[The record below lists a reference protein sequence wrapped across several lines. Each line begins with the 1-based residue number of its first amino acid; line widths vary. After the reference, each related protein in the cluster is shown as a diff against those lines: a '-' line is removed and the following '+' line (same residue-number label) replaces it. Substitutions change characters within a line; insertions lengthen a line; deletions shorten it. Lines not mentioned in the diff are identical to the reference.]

1 MITGLFLIAS
11 EESPPVPLNKLYSST
26 DRFESFSSL
35 SPSPSST
42 VQDDDLPRD
51 SIIDISLSSTCN
63 NSNEETTKA
72 QLKDHRFSLR
82 KSDHELKSH
91 SIGERSQTT
100 TNLSSDFN
108 DDIIYLSHSTS
119 QVQQDSNN
127 CLLVSNSVVDYYAS
141 EQEMKEEHND
151 KNPMTPSNLFKE
163 NPPARHS
170 ADEMLFSSD
179 VTCLRTETRTKKEP
193 IESTDSSIIEI
204 DTMNSLPLSITQ
216 FNPEETHAPSSLFLP
231 QDREEPLSTPAFP
244 TPPSSFFLSGKETPS
259 ASIVKHINE
268 LQSPEEV
275 SPLPTEVDIH
285 DETSKKWKNPSKGYR
300 SNSVQCVSD
309 YDLMDPIPLQQ
320 CNSVASGLSGLEAK
334 NKVVFSKAKSA
345 NVSLCSAATTS
356 VNQSS
361 SSLLQSSTVSSD
373 NGFKR
378 RTTSKNSS
386 GSSCCSS
393 EEINTS
399 GCLLGEENK
408 RKSKRLVRT
417 KELQKSIGK
426 QNNSFLSLE
435 DDSRK
440 LKRHST
446 RVPNTKNDM
455 EDKNE
460 KQIHD
465 IIFVA
470 KFNIDPYALKESY
483 FINVELQVFLLIF
496 QNIL

>member
-11 EESPPVPLNKLYSST
+11 EENPPVSLNKLYSST

-63 NSNEETTKA
+63 NSNEETAKA

-127 CLLVSNSVVDYYAS
+127 CLLVSNPVVDYYAS

-179 VTCLRTETRTKKEP
+179 VTCLRTETMAKKEP
-193 IESTDSSIIEI
+193 IESTDSCIIGF
-204 DTMNSLPLSITQ
+204 DTVNSLPLSITQ
-216 FNPEETHAPSSLFLP
+216 FNPEETHAPSSLFIP
-231 QDREEPLSTPAFP
+231 QDREEPLSTPTFP

-259 ASIVKHINE
+259 ASIVKQIKE
-268 LQSPEEV
+268 LQSPEV
-275 SPLPTEVDIH
+275 SPLPTKVDIH
-285 DETSKKWKNPSKGYR
+285 DETSKKWKNPSKGCR

-309 YDLMDPIPLQQ
+309 YELMDPIPLQQ

-334 NKVVFSKAKSA
+334 NKVVFSKAKSE

-361 SSLLQSSTVSSD
+361 SSLLQSSTISSD

-378 RTTSKNSS
+378 RTTSKNSL

-399 GCLLGEENK
+399 GCLSGEENK

-417 KELQKSIGK
+417 KELQKSFGK
-426 QNNSFLSLE
+426 QNNSFLFLE

-455 EDKNE
+455 EEKKE